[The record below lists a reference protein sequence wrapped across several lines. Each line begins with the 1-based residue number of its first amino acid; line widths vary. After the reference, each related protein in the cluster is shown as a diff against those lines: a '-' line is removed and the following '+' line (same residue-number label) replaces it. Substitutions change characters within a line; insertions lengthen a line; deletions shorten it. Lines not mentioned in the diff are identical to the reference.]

1 MKPTAVED
9 IEIRLLLEGI
19 QQIYGYDFREYASS
33 SIKRRLTHWLAESE
47 FDTFSSAQ
55 SQLLRDRGL
64 FEDLLRGITVN
75 VTEMFRDPAFFKAV
89 REQVVPFLKTYP
101 FVKIWH
107 AGCATGEEAYS
118 MAILLNEE
126 GMEGR
131 YRMYA
136 TDINETVL
144 HNAEEGVIPLA
155 EMQRFTRNYQKSGG
169 TASFANYYTA
179 RYDRAVLSPSLKKDI
194 VFAPHNLATD
204 AAFGEMNMVLCRNV
218 MIYFKHSLKERCLE
232 LFDSSLPAGGF
243 LCLGL
248 KETLERK
255 TINATY
261 EELAPHMRIYR
272 KSYECI
278 NAAGM
283 PRNGRV

>member
-1 MKPTAVED
+1 MKSDAVED
-9 IEIRLLLEGI
+9 LEIRLLLEGI
-19 QQIYGYDFREYASS
+19 QHIYGYDFREYAKS
-33 SIKRRLTHWLAESE
+33 SIKRRLVHWLAKSE
-47 FDTFSSAQ
+47 FDTFSEAQ
-55 SQLLRDRGL
+55 SQLLRDRRV
-64 FEDLLRGITVN
+64 FESLLRGITVN

-136 TDINETVL
+136 TDINEAVL
-144 HNAEEGVIPLA
+144 HTAEEGVMPLA
-155 EMQRFTRNYQKSGG
+155 EMQRFTRNYQQSGG
-169 TASFANYYTA
+169 TASFANYYVA
-179 RYDRAVLSPSLKKDI
+179 RYDRAILSPSLKKDI
-194 VFAPHNLATD
+194 VFSSHNLATD

-218 MIYFKHSLKERCLE
+218 MIYFKPSLKERCLQ
-232 LFDSSLPAGGF
+232 LFDDSLLASGF

-248 KETLERK
+248 KETLER
-255 TINATY
+255 TSTTY
-261 EELAPHMRIYR
+261 VELAPHMRIYR
-272 KSYECI
+272 KSYVSH
-278 NAAGM
+278 AGM
-283 PRNGRV
+283 K

>member
-1 MKPTAVED
+1 MERGEVED
-9 IEIRLLLEGI
+9 VEIRLLLEGL
-19 QQIYGYDFREYASS
+19 QRIYGYDFRDYAEA
-33 SIKRRLTHWLAESE
+33 SIKRRLSHWLAESE
-47 FDTFSSAQ
+47 FATFSQAQ
-55 SQLLRDRGL
+55 SQLLRDRGA
-64 FEDLLRGITVN
+64 FESLVRGITVN

-126 GMEGR
+126 GMAGR

-144 HNAEEGVIPLA
+144 QKASEGIIPMA

-169 TASFANYYTA
+169 CASFADYYTA
-179 RYDRAVLSPSLKKDI
+179 RYDRAILSAALKKDI
-194 VFAPHNLATD
+194 VFAPHNLAVD
-204 AAFGEMNMVLCRNV
+204 GEFGEMNMVLCRNV
-218 MIYFKHSLKERCLE
+218 MIYFKPALKERCLQ
-232 LFDSSLPAGGF
+232 LFDSSLIPGGF

-248 KETLERK
+248 KETLEKRK
-255 TINATY
+255 IGERYA
-261 EELAPHMRIYR
+261 ELAPPLRIYR
-272 KSYECI
+272 KRY
-278 NAAGM
+278 G
-283 PRNGRV
+283 